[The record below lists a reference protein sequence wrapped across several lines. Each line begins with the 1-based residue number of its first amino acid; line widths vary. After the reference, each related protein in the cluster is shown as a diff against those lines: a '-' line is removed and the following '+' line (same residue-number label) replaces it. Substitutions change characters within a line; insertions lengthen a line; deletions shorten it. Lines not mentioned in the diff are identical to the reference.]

1 MNTGMR
7 LCHIKS
13 ESGYMEDRGDYR
25 RKVGCFLKIDEV
37 DEEGRCILILNFLS
51 LLAQL
56 HLNRPGTIHET
67 VLGKSSHNSHPK
79 SSQYLILMPP
89 IAQIAVSPLS
99 RIHPLHMLR
108 TVVVD
113 PDRHVGLKRQ
123 PQHLLDRHLVILL
136 PKKNSVHNSLESH

>member
-37 DEEGRCILILNFLS
+37 DEEGRCILLNFLS

-56 HLNRPGTIHET
+56 HLNRPGTIHE
-67 VLGKSSHNSHPK
+67 KSSENR
-79 SSQYLILMPP
+79 P
-89 IAQIAVSPLS
+89 IIVTLSPLN
-99 RIHPLHMLR
+99 
-108 TVVVD
+108 T
-113 PDRHVGLKRQ
+113 
-123 PQHLLDRHLVILL
+123 
-136 PKKNSVHNSLESH
+136 